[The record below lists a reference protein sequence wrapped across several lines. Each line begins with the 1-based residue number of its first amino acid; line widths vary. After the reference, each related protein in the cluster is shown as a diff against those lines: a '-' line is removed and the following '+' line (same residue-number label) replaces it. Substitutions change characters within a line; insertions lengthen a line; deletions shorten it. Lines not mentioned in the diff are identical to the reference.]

1 MVRILSGM
9 AMPTKATTGTQIRL
23 RIATTTPDRF
33 GAEPVEPA
41 EREFALLL
49 AGEAGDAAAAN
60 GANASCRICKPP

>member
-9 AMPTKATTGTQIRL
+9 AMPTKATTGTQIEIEQRDQHADAL
-23 RIATTTPDRF
+23 

-49 AGEAGDAAAAN
+49 AGQPAARPAGS
-60 GANASCRICKPP
+60 GASASS